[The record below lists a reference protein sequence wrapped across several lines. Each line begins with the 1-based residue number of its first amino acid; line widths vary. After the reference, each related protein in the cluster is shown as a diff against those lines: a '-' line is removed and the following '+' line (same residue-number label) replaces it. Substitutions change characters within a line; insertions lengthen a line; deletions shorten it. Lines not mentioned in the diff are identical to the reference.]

1 MQTNKRSYHTLL
13 SILGAYFLGLTSFA
27 YALPSDKHQPI
38 HISADT
44 AQINEKT
51 GTTTYTGNVL
61 MKQGSME
68 IKAARIDLY
77 REKDSVSRIIA
88 NGAPANF
95 RQQAAEDKPITD
107 AFGEKLD
114 YLIAKQTIT
123 ITGNAKVQQES
134 DQFTGSKIVYQMDK
148 AIVNAY
154 SGEGKTGQRVQM
166 VIQPKAKP

>member
-1 MQTNKRSYHTLL
+1 MQTNKCSYHTLL
-13 SILGAYFLGLTSFA
+13 GLIGAYLLGLTPYV

-38 HISADT
+38 HISADA

-77 REKDSVSRIIA
+77 REKDNVSRIVA
-88 NGAPANF
+88 NGTPANF
-95 RQQAAEDKPITD
+95 RQQAAEEKPVTD

-123 ITGNAKVQQES
+123 ITGNAKVQQEG
-134 DQFTGSKIVYQMDK
+134 DQFTGSKLVYKMDK
-148 AIVNAY
+148 ANIN
-154 SGEGKTGQRVQM
+154 S
-166 VIQPKAKP
+166 